1 MRKIGAIILA
11 AGGSTRFGRP
21 KQLLPFQGVTLIL
34 RAVRA
39 ATSARCNPVIV
50 VTGQGELEIARE
62 LKESAALIVPNP
74 DWRNG
79 IASSIRCGVERVAE
93 FKVSGGVLLTCDQP
107 LVDCEAIRGLISLA
121 DRTHKPIAAAEY
133 CDTVG
138 IPALFARKFF
148 PELLLL
154 RGASGA
160 KRIILANLDKVV
172 RYTLPEA
179 GIDIDTEAD
188 AAELKLEATDGES

>member
-1 MRKIGAIILA
+1 MAFLNENYLKLQ
-11 AGGSTRFGRP
+11 AGYLFP
-21 KQLLPFQGVTLIL
+21 
-34 RAVRA
+34 
-39 ATSARCNPVIV
+39 
-50 VTGQGELEIARE
+50 EIARQ

-93 FKVSGGVLLTCDQP
+93 FNVSGGVLLTCDQP

-179 GIDIDTEAD
+179 AIDIDTEAD